1 MTQAYYTEKI
11 LPGLIAEVQRLR
23 VTLGE
28 YRGDIMLQE
37 DTSYGLR
44 SGPLGA
50 ANKLREANWI
60 ATLKHPAQSPDLS
73 PIEGLWAIL
82 KQRMRRRK
90 RPQTIEELK
99 AALREELGA
108 ITMEEVRRRIAKM
121 PTRCRDVA
129 KNGGRAVRSSLW

>member
-23 VTLGE
+23 VILGE
-28 YRGDIMLQE
+28 HGGDIMLQE
-37 DTSYGLR
+37 DNDPSYSQR

-60 ATLKHPAQSPDLS
+60 QTLKHPAQSPDLN

-99 AALREELGA
+99 AALREE
-108 ITMEEVRRRIAKM
+108 
-121 PTRCRDVA
+121 
-129 KNGGRAVRSSLW
+129 